1 MKSFFSLIMALIT
14 FISATLS
21 GRVIRKEEPKDFQPV
36 LRFFACSD
44 THIEGPEDKKLDRIR
59 NAIDFAYGLTDGGY
73 SKLDAVLFAGD
84 ITNSGE
90 PEQFEAADK
99 VIKESVKDGTEI
111 LALVAKNHDGY
122 AGKEKSLAFVEGLT
136 GKNSDF
142 HVVINGFHFICIST
156 SEKENLKYDL
166 SQRAWLRKQLEEAS
180 ADDPE
185 KPIFVAHHE
194 HVADTVYGS
203 KTGSEGW
210 GEIHFSDI
218 LAAYPQVIDI
228 SGHSHYPVNDPR
240 SIWQGTFTAI
250 GTASMHY
257 LEFTVGTDRTVHPEG
272 CYDCPQAWI
281 IEVDKDNNVRLR
293 GFDVNNRVWLCDY
306 LLTDITD
313 IASHPFTV
321 KNQKALSSAPEFKE
335 DSVVTV
341 ECENG
346 KTTVSF
352 PAAVSTDGMPVFL
365 YRIKLTDET
374 GKTVYSGYKINNYW
388 SANEDK
394 TVEFTVEKEAFSA
407 YVCSENA
414 YEMQSEKITGSI
426 N

>member
-1 MKSFFSLIMALIT
+1 MKSFIALITALIT
-14 FISATLS
+14 FLSATLS
-21 GRVIRKEEPKDFQPV
+21 ANVIPKKEPKDFQPV

-44 THIEGPEDKKLDRIR
+44 THIDGAEDKKADRIR
-59 NAIDFAYGLTDGGY
+59 NAVDFAYSLTDGGY

-84 ITNSGE
+84 ITNSGTE
-90 PEQFEAADK
+90 EQFETADK
-99 VIKESVKDGTEI
+99 VIKDVVKDETEI

-122 AGKEKSLAFVEGLT
+122 AGKEKALGFVEGLT
-136 GKNSDF
+136 GKDSDF
-142 HVVINGFHFICIST
+142 HIVINGFHFICIST
-156 SEKENLKYDL
+156 SEKENIRYDL

-203 KTGSEGW
+203 KTISEGW
-210 GEIHFSDI
+210 GQVYFSDI

-250 GTASMHY
+250 GTGSMHY

-293 GFDVNNRVWLCDY
+293 GLDVNNRAWLCDY

-321 KNQKALSSAPEFKE
+321 KNQKALSSEPEFSKSA
-335 DSVVTV
+335 SVKVK
-341 ECENG
+341 CNDG
-346 KTTVSF
+346 KTTISF

-365 YRIKLTDET
+365 YRIKLTDES

-388 SANEDK
+388 SVNEDK
-394 TVEFTVEKEAFSA
+394 MIEFTVDKEAFSA
-407 YVCSENA
+407 YVCAENA
-414 YEMQSEKITGSI
+414 YGMQSGKISGSI

>member
-1 MKSFFSLIMALIT
+1 MKSFIALITALIT
-14 FISATLS
+14 FLSATLS
-21 GRVIRKEEPKDFQPV
+21 GNVIPKKEPKDFQPV

-44 THIEGPEDKKLDRIR
+44 THIDGAEDKKLDRIR
-59 NAIDFAYGLTDGGY
+59 NAVDFAYGLTDGGY

-84 ITNSGE
+84 ITNSGTE
-90 PEQFEAADK
+90 EQFEAADK
-99 VIKESVKDGTEI
+99 GIKDVVKDETEI

-122 AGKEKSLAFVEGLT
+122 AGKEKALGFVEGLT
-136 GKNSDF
+136 GKDSDF
-142 HVVINGFHFICIST
+142 HIVINGFHFICIST
-156 SEKENLKYDL
+156 SEKENVRYDL

-203 KTGSEGW
+203 KTISEGW
-210 GEIHFSDI
+210 GQVYFSDI

-250 GTASMHY
+250 GTGSMHY

-293 GFDVNNRVWLCDY
+293 GFDVTNRAWLCDY

-321 KNQKALSSAPEFKE
+321 KNQKALSSEPEFSKSA
-335 DSVVTV
+335 SVKVK
-341 ECENG
+341 CNDG
-346 KTTVSF
+346 KTTISF

-365 YRIKLTDET
+365 YRIKLTDES

-388 SANEDK
+388 SVNEDK
-394 TVEFTVEKEAFSA
+394 TVEFTVDKEASNA
-407 YVCSENA
+407 YVCAENA
-414 YEMQSEKITGSI
+414 YGMQSGKISGSI